1 MRFATR
7 LLPTVG
13 VFAVV
18 ASWPLT
24 ATATHRAATDGDP
37 AAAPLLDIAVIN
49 GRISHGPRSS
59 VAGASGFLIGKD
71 ERWPLMPQRSSSS
84 RC

>member
-1 MRFATR
+1 MRFDRR

-24 ATATHRAATDGDP
+24 TTAARRAATDGDP
-37 AAAPLLDIAVIN
+37 AAAPLLDV
-49 GRISHGPRSS
+49 
-59 VAGASGFLIGKD
+59 
-71 ERWPLMPQRSSSS
+71 Q
-84 RC
+84 